1 MLSGSILFSW
11 QRITIPEIKR
21 HPWFLHNLPIE
32 LMEGGSLQRS
42 DVNNPSQSIQEILSI
57 IQEARIP
64 SDVNKGGSHSIGGS
78 MDLDY
83 MDDGEIS
90 DVETSGDFVCPL

>member
-64 SDVNKGGSHSIGGS
+64 SDVNKDGSHSIGGS